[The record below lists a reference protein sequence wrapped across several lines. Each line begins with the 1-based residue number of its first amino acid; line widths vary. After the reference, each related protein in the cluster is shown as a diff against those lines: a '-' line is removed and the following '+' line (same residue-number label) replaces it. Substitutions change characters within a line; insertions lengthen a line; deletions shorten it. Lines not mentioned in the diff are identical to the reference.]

1 MANEQDSFIDEVT
14 EELRRDRLFQAFRR
28 YGWIAGLVILL
39 VVGGTGWR
47 EYQLIHAKRVAQE
60 FGDAVLGA
68 QEAEDP
74 AAALAEIDADG
85 AGQKIVQ
92 DMLIAARLDAAGKPE
107 DAASLLREAAAD
119 AKGSNGS
126 GGVALLQDLALLKA
140 VMGDPAM
147 DLARRDEALSQL
159 SEPGAPFRL
168 LALEQKAVAL
178 IGAGRDADAAD
189 LIRKIQEEDG
199 LSEPMRRRLAGTL
212 IVLGEAPAEAAAA
225 AGAVTLDDAGAV
237 AVEND

>member
-47 EYQLIHAKRVAQE
+47 EYQLLHQKRVAQE
-60 FGDAVLGA
+60 FGDAVFDA
-68 QEAEDP
+68 QDAEDP
-74 AAALAEIDADG
+74 GAALAGVKAEG
-85 AGQKIVQ
+85 AGQKLVQ
-92 DMLIAARLDAAGKPE
+92 EMLVAARLDDAGKPE
-107 DAASLLREAAAD
+107 EAAAHLREAAAG
-119 AKGSNGS
+119 AKGANGP
-126 GGVALLQDLALLKA
+126 GGTVLLRDLALLKA

-147 DLARRDEALSQL
+147 DLAQRDEALSQL

-199 LSEPMRRRLAGTL
+199 LTEPMRRRLAGTL
-212 IVLGEAPAEAAAA
+212 IVLGEAPADAA